1 MAIHT
6 SAPRRVVVGITGASG
21 AVLGVQLLRQLRELP
36 QVESHLVV
44 TDAGWLTLRHE
55 MNMSQQQVAALAH
68 QHYACS
74 EVGAAIASGSF
85 ACSGMVIAPCSMRT
99 LASVAHGMADNLL
112 TRAADV
118 ALKERRRLV
127 LLVREAP
134 FNLAHLRNMVA
145 VTEIGRHRFSARA
158 RLLPATAIAGRS
170 HPPHRAAGAEPA
182 GHCPRTCQQPVAG
195 LACCGERAIDSRQTI
210 T

>member
-55 MNMSQQQVAALAH
+55 MNMSQQQVAALVH

-145 VTEIGRHRFSARA
+145 VTEMGGIVFPPVPAYYQQLQSLDEATRHTVQRVLN
-158 RLLPATAIAGRS
+158 LLDIAPA
-170 HPPHRAAGAEPA
+170 PA
-182 GHCPRTCQQPVAG
+182 SNQWQGLPVA
-195 LACCGERAIDSRQTI
+195 ASEQSTADRQ
-210 T
+210 

>member
-99 LASVAHGMADNLL
+99 LGAIAHGMGDNLL

-118 ALKERRRLV
+118 VLKERRRLIV
-127 LLVREAP
+127 LPREAP
-134 FNLAHLRNMVA
+134 LNLAHIRNMLA
-145 VTEIGRHRFSARA
+145 VTEMGGIVFPPVPAYYHQPHSMEDATRHTVARVID
-158 RLLPATAIAGRS
+158 LLALPHTAPASVTW
-170 HPPHRAAGAEPA
+170 
-182 GHCPRTCQQPVAG
+182 QG
-195 LACCGERAIDSRQTI
+195 LPEKKA
-210 T
+210 

>member
-74 EVGAAIASGSF
+74 
-85 ACSGMVIAPCSMRT
+85 
-99 LASVAHGMADNLL
+99 
-112 TRAADV
+112 
-118 ALKERRRLV
+118 
-127 LLVREAP
+127 
-134 FNLAHLRNMVA
+134 
-145 VTEIGRHRFSARA
+145 
-158 RLLPATAIAGRS
+158 
-170 HPPHRAAGAEPA
+170 
-182 GHCPRTCQQPVAG
+182 
-195 LACCGERAIDSRQTI
+195 
-210 T
+210 